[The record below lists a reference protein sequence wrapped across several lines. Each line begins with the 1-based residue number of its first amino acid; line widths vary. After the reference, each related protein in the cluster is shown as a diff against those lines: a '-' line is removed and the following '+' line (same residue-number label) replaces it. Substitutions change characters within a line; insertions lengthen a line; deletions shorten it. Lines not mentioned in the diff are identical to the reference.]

1 MNVKSFDELSALLV
15 ETSFHLTFDNIPQLI
30 SLKDVFLERD

>member
-1 MNVKSFDELSALLV
+1 MSVEYFEDLSDLLI

-30 SLKDVFLERD
+30 SLKDVFLE